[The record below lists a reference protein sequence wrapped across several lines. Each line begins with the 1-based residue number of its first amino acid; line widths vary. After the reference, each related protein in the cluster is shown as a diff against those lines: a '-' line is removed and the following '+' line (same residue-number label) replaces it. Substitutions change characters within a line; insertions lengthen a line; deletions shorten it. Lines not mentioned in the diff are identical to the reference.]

1 MKKTK
6 LFIMMMWV
14 ASALQFVW
22 GGTLSF
28 RHYTVED
35 GLSYN
40 TVSSIIQ
47 DRHGFMWIGTENG
60 LNRFDGYS
68 FREYRSAG
76 TGKNSMISNL
86 ITSLL
91 EDPSGTIWVGTDV
104 GIYTFNPSKEEF
116 DHFTV
121 RTADGSEINTSVN
134 NIVQDRLGCI
144 WISTYGQG
152 VFSYNLKS
160 KKLDQ
165 YNVLIEGMNSNRF
178 DQVNQVYVDKKNN
191 VWAASK
197 TPDNPLLRFDRKS
210 GSFRSFPLRNKNF
223 TVYKFFEDS
232 QRNFWLG
239 TWSRGI
245 CKLNTATGEVTP
257 YLSSDLP
264 GGILHVHEINEY
276 KPGVLLVG
284 SDDGLS
290 LFNINTQAHQLFRP
304 NESDPASISDKFI
317 YPIFKDHEGGFW
329 IGTYFGGIN
338 YLSTNSGLFE
348 RYSHSRYVN
357 SVSGNVVGRFAEDK
371 HGNMWIATDDGGLNV
386 LNPATGTFSAYMP
399 KNGSNSISYHNVHA
413 LCWDDDLLWIGT
425 YSGGLNV
432 LNTKTGKFKL
442 YNSEEK
448 NVRTLDGGSIYA
460 IFKDNEKRI
469 WVTSMSGV
477 NLYNRTTDDF
487 TRIKKFDVT
496 TIDIKQDKKGSL
508 WFATQ
513 GKGIY
518 RLEPL
523 SGKWKN
529 YSSTDASAGNMPSNQ
544 INCIAFDSGNSMW
557 IGTANGLCR
566 YDAKADKFVAIS
578 IDILSP
584 VICSIIPVGNN
595 LWLTTAKGL
604 IRYNIQ
610 DKTYQIFTRSDG
622 LLSDQF
628 IVNSGLQSST
638 GTIYIGT
645 ASGFN
650 AFNPKH
656 LNQNTHVPSV
666 AITGFEIFNKEVE
679 VGENSPLKTAI
690 GDCKEINLT
699 YKDNVFSLSFVAL
712 SYVTPEKNKYAY
724 KLEGFDK
731 DWNVVSLQHKVTY
744 TNLPAGEYIFRV
756 KASNNDG
763 LWNDEGTQIKII
775 IHPPLW
781 LTLGFKIL
789 YLFLFV
795 VAVVMLVRYLK
806 RRTEQRHNEEIKELS
821 QQKEK
826 EIYNAKIQFFTMV
839 AHEIRTPVSLIIG
852 PLEKILGNNEQF
864 PKSVNND
871 LNIIQRNSQRLLQ
884 LVNQLLDFRK
894 VEQGSLVLNPCSQH
908 IYSLLN
914 NVCERFIPIFEQNNI
929 TFSFVCPD
937 KNFCAVVDQEAIT
950 KSVSNLL
957 TNALKYTHD
966 SIVLSCKQRAAD
978 NSFEIC
984 VQDNGKGIAD
994 SEKERIFD
1002 PFYQIPGSSKQGTG
1016 IGLSLVKSIVEGH
1029 NGKVVVSDSPN
1040 SGATFCLILPLVA
1053 ETTANENL
1061 EPVTNF
1067 SPEID
1072 LVPEP
1077 EQNSET
1083 IADQPKEAPVLL
1095 IVEDND
1101 DMRNFLSDNFSSE
1114 YKVVTAINGAEGL
1127 ACLKTTEINLIISD
1141 LMMPEMDG
1149 LEFCQAVRTNYLY
1162 SHIPFVLLTAKTDLD
1177 TKIEGLNFGAD
1188 SYIEKPFSI
1197 HHLKAQINNLIESR
1211 RMLRKKYSEM
1221 PVTPITTIAGNA
1233 SDELFLTKMNE
1244 IIEKNISNETFSI
1257 DRLAEELFISRSGLF
1272 AKIKMLAG
1280 ITPNE
1285 LIQLVRLKKAAGY
1298 ISLHEH
1304 RINEIAYLVGF
1315 SNPSYFSKCFQK
1327 QFGMTPKEFENHQ
1340 KQASK

>member
-1 MKKTK
+1 MKKYTR
-6 LFIMMMWV
+6 LIMLIWMAFAVQLM
-14 ASALQFVW
+14 W

-68 FREYRSAG
+68 FREYRSAR
-76 TGKNSMISNL
+76 TGKNAMITNL

-91 EDPSGTIWVGTDV
+91 EDASGTIWIGTDV

-116 DHFTV
+116 EHFTMKA
-121 RTADGSEINTSVN
+121 ADGSVINTTIN
-134 NIVQDRLGCI
+134 NIVSDRLGCM

-152 VFSYNLKS
+152 VFSYNPRS
-160 KKLDQ
+160 KRLDQ
-165 YNVLIEGMNSNRF
+165 YNVLIEGMSSNRF
-178 DQVNQVYVDKKNN
+178 DQVNQVYVDKNNN

-197 TPDNPLLRFDRKS
+197 APENPLLRFDRRS
-210 GSFRSFPLRNKNF
+210 GSFRSFPVQHKNF

-232 QRNFWLG
+232 QHNFWLG

-245 CKLNTATGEVTP
+245 CKLNTNTGEVVS
-257 YLSSDLP
+257 YLSADAP
-264 GGILHVHEINEY
+264 GGILHIHEINEY
-276 KPGVLLVG
+276 KPGMLLIG

-290 LFNINTQAHQLFRP
+290 LFNINTLSHQLFRP

-329 IGTYFGGIN
+329 IGTYFGGLN
-338 YLSTNSGLFE
+338 YLSTNSGLFG
-348 RYSHSRYVN
+348 RYSHSRYAN

-371 HGNMWIATDDGGLNV
+371 RGNIWIATDDGGLNV
-386 LNPATGTFSAYMP
+386 LNTATGTFSAYLP
-399 KNGSNSISYHNVHA
+399 GTGSNSLSYHNVHA

-442 YNSEEK
+442 YNSTDK
-448 NVRTLDGGSIYA
+448 NPRTLDGGSIYA
-460 IFKDNEKRI
+460 IFKDNANRI

-496 TIDIKQDKKGSL
+496 TIDIRQDKKGFI

-518 RLEPL
+518 RLDPL

-529 YSSTDASAGNMPSNQ
+529 YSSANTEAGSIPNNQ
-544 INCIAFDSGNSMW
+544 INCIAFDQTNTMW
-557 IGTANGLCR
+557 IGTANGLCQ
-566 YDAKADKFVAIS
+566 YNANTDKFSTV
-578 IDILSP
+578 DINIPSR

-595 LWLTTAKGL
+595 LWLTTSKGL
-604 IRYNIQ
+604 IRYNVA
-610 DKTYQIFTRSDG
+610 DKSFQIFTRSDG
-622 LLSDQF
+622 LMSDQF
-628 IVNSGLQSST
+628 IVNSGFQSSN

-645 ASGFN
+645 ACGFN
-650 AFNPKH
+650 AFNPAH
-656 LNQNTHVPSV
+656 LNQNTHIPSV
-666 AITGFEIFNKEVE
+666 AITGLEIFNKEVE
-679 VGENSPLKTAI
+679 VSEDGPLKMAI
-690 GDCKEINLT
+690 GNSKEINLT

-724 KLEGFDK
+724 KLDGFDH

-744 TNLPAGEYIFRV
+744 TNLPAGEYTFRV
-756 KASNNDG
+756 KAANNDG
-763 LWNDEGTQIKII
+763 CWNNEGTQIKII
-775 IHPPLW
+775 IHPPFW
-781 LTLGFKIL
+781 LTIWFKIL
-789 YLFLFV
+789 YFILFV
-795 VAVVMLVRYLK
+795 FAAVMLVRYLK
-806 RRTEQRHNEEIKELS
+806 HRTEQRHNEEIKELS

-852 PLEKILGNNEQF
+852 PLEKILTNNALF
-864 PKSVNND
+864 PQAVNND
-871 LNIIQRNSQRLLQ
+871 LNIIERNSQRLLQ

-894 VEQGSLVLNPCSQH
+894 VEQGSLVLNPSAQH

-914 NVCERFIPIFEQNNI
+914 NVCERFIPIFEQNHI
-929 TFSFVCPD
+929 RFSFLCPD
-937 KNFCAVVDQEAIT
+937 MHFQAEVDPEAIT

-957 TNALKYTHD
+957 TNALKYTRD
-966 SIVLSCKQRAAD
+966 SIKLTCRKSDID
-978 NSFEIC
+978 NTFEIC
-984 VQDNGKGIAD
+984 VQDNGNGIAD
-994 SEKERIFD
+994 SEKEKVFD

-1029 NGKVVVSDSPN
+1029 KGKVTVSDSPN
-1040 SGATFCLILPLVA
+1040 SGATFCLVLPLTSDISRSD
-1053 ETTANENL
+1053 EG
-1061 EPVTNF
+1061 EPAINF
-1067 SPEID
+1067 SPEHDI
-1072 LVPEP
+1072 LPEVEPPPIQSP
-1077 EQNSET
+1077 EKLKQT
-1083 IADQPKEAPVLL
+1083 PALL

-1101 DMRNFLSDNFSSE
+1101 DMRNFLADNFRDE
-1114 YKVVTAINGAEGL
+1114 YSVFTANNGLEGL
-1127 ACLKTTEINLIISD
+1127 ACLKNTEVNLIISD

-1149 LEFCQAVRTNYLY
+1149 LEFCQAVRSNYLY

-1197 HHLKAQINNLIESR
+1197 HYLKAQINNLIESR
-1211 RMLRKKYSEM
+1211 RMLRKKYSQM

-1244 IIEKNISNETFSI
+1244 IIEKNISNEAFSI
-1257 DRLAEELFISRSGLF
+1257 DQLAEELFISRSGLF
-1272 AKIKMLAG
+1272 SKIKMLAG

-1285 LIQLVRLKKAAGY
+1285 LIQLVRLKKAAAY
-1298 ISLHEH
+1298 ISQHDY

-1315 SNPSYFSKCFQK
+1315 NNPSYFSKCFQK

-1340 KQASK
+1340 KQTLK